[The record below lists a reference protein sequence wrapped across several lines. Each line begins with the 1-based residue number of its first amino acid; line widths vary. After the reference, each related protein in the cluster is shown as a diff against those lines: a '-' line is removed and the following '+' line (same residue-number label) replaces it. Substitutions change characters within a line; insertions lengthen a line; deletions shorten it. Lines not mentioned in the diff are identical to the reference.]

1 MKLKEIAKLVSGKV
15 IGNENLAIK
24 RVAPAD
30 EAGNA
35 DLVFVLDEK
44 YLALA
49 LASRASA
56 LITSLQSPLNGK
68 SAILVDNPRL
78 AMAKILPLFAPEK
91 KFSKGSHKTAVIPSS
106 CKIAKDVSIGAYVVL
121 GEKVSIGEQSVLHP
135 HSYIGDNCKVGKNC
149 VIYSHV
155 SLYENTSLG
164 NHVII
169 HSGARIGVD
178 GFGFVQHAGGHL
190 KIPQIGSVV
199 IEDNVEIYANVCIA
213 RATLGQTIIG
223 EGTKIDN
230 LSHIAHNCK
239 IGKNCAIVSLV
250 GLSGSVTLKD
260 HVYVAGQAG
269 FSGHNTVG
277 ENTLILARAGVTKDI
292 GPNLVVS
299 GFPAQ
304 DHRQEM
310 AFQAALRRLAKKA
323 NEDSLIHQFL
333 PALSQ
338 RHHHLSKNA

>member
-15 IGNENLAIK
+15 VGNGNVVIK
-24 RVAPAD
+24 GVAPAE
-30 EAGNA
+30 EAGSG

-49 LASRASA
+49 IASRASA
-56 LITSLQSPLNGK
+56 LITSLEFPLNGK
-68 SAILVDNPRL
+68 SAILVESPRL
-78 AMAKILPLFAPEK
+78 AMAEILALFAPK
-91 KFSKGSHKTAVIPSS
+91 KKIPKGIHKTAVVPRS
-106 CKIAKDVSIGAYVVL
+106 CKVGKNVSIGPYVVL
-121 GEKVSIGEQSVLHP
+121 GENVSIGEQTVLYP
-135 HSYIGDNCKVGKNC
+135 HTYIGDNCKVGKNC
-149 VIYSHV
+149 LIHSHV
-155 SLYENTSLG
+155 SLYENTRLG
-164 NHVII
+164 NRAII
-169 HSGARIGVD
+169 HSGTRIGMD

-213 RATLGQTIIG
+213 KATIGQTIIQ

-230 LSHIAHNCK
+230 LCHIAHNCK
-239 IGKNCAIVSLV
+239 IGKNCALVSLV

-277 ENTLILARAGVTKDI
+277 ENSIILARAGVTKDI
-292 GPNLVVS
+292 APNSVVS

-304 DHRQEM
+304 DHRKEM
-310 AFQAALRRLAKKA
+310 AFQAALRRLAKK
-323 NEDSLIHQFL
+323 SL
-333 PALSQ
+333 
-338 RHHHLSKNA
+338 